1 MKGYYEKIILLPIEI
16 NLMFNSFTLLN
27 RNKGLKIYID
37 NNQRERQTDITVPT
51 AISKQLKRIPL
62 FFILYSSHCQLPSVF
77 NNKDSIPVKG
87 KGFEVAIRETVFPKK
102 QPAQFILHISELLS
116 GRLNSVELF
125 GQDLILQLSI
135 YSLESNLLHSRYQVP
150 SPSIIV
156 QNPVP
161 SATGNRCHLSNEN
174 HIFKGKR

>member
-1 MKGYYEKIILLPIEI
+1 MQEYYEKIILLPIEM
-16 NLMFNSFTLLN
+16 NLMFNFFTLL
-27 RNKGLKIYID
+27 RNKDLKIYID
-37 NNQRERQTDITVPT
+37 NNQRDRQILQ
-51 AISKQLKRIPL
+51 SPL
-62 FFILYSSHCQLPSVF
+62 RLANSLREYLYSLFYILPTVSF
-77 NNKDSIPVKG
+77 LLFLTTKTPYQSKG
-87 KGFEVAIRETVFPKK
+87 KGFEVAIRETGFPKK

-135 YSLESNLLHSRYQVP
+135 YSLESNLLHSRYWVP
-150 SPSIIV
+150 NPSIIV